1 MEQNQRPAI
10 DASEGFMDRGE
21 LVSVG
26 AAAGMMPA
34 VPLND
39 GETAVNIFGGVI
51 TAQHVAKKRDMADF
65 KSRMMALAA
74 FAGMDYVYSW
84 EVNDRKNNR
93 KVQVEGATIVL
104 ANDLAREWGNCQV
117 DCRVIDQGR
126 HWMFYG
132 RFVDLQ
138 TGYSLTRGYQ
148 QRKAQDTGMKDDQRA
163 LDLVF
168 QIGQSKCIRNVIVN
182 ALRTMADF
190 CVEEAKKGL
199 VERVKKNPEGA
210 KANIVKKLQELGIDL
225 KRVTAIYTRA
235 PDNWT
240 VYDMAKIWTEIN
252 SIAEGMIDAGDVYP
266 TDEQRTANAAA
277 GNATTNGA
285 GVNGAI
291 NNQSAGN
298 TDANA
303 QQKQDVKPNP
313 PQAAERKVIAED
325 GTDLGLG
332 IAKVVAVGEVFSTG
346 SGVRYEV
353 VKFDEKIVV
362 VKPAGEAATQQK
374 AASKRGGKKT
384 GATNLEQNQ
393 SENQQQPGAAAGGTT
408 PPGAPGAAP
417 GARPNLFG
425 GDDD

>member
-1 MEQNQRPAI
+1 MEQRPQTV
-10 DASEGFMDRGE
+10 DAGDEFMSRGE
-21 LVSVG
+21 IVSAG
-26 AAAGMMPA
+26 TAAGMMPA
-34 VPLND
+34 VPLNE
-39 GETAVNIFGGVI
+39 GETAINIFGGVI
-51 TAQHVAKKRDMADF
+51 TAQRVAQKRDMPDVT
-65 KSRMMALAA
+65 SRLKALAA

-84 EVNDRKNNR
+84 KVKDRKNNR
-93 KVQVEGATIVL
+93 EVLVEGATIVL

-117 DCRVIDQGR
+117 DCRVVDQGR
-126 HWMFYG
+126 HWIFYG

-138 TGYSLTRGYQ
+138 TGYSLVRAYQ

-190 CVEEAKKGL
+190 LVEEAKKGL
-199 VERVKKNPEGA
+199 VEKVKKNPEGA
-210 KANIVKKLQELGIDL
+210 RSSIVKKMQELGVDA
-225 KRVTAIYTRA
+225 KRVELVYSRTVE
-235 PDNWT
+235 NWT
-240 VYDMAKIWTEIN
+240 VYDMAKIWTELN
-252 SIAEGMIDAGDVYP
+252 SIADGMIGADDVYP
-266 TDEQRTANAAA
+266 TEEQRTANAAA
-277 GNATTNGA
+277 GNAAVNQSA
-285 GVNGAI
+285 GVNGNI
-291 NNQSAGN
+291 GQTAGN
-298 TDANA
+298 E
-303 QQKQDVKPNP
+303 KPEVKPNP
-313 PQAAERKVIAED
+313 PAAPERKVIAED

-374 AASKRGGKKT
+374 AAGRGSRKKAA
-384 GATNLEQNQ
+384 GEPPAPD
-393 SENQQQPGAAAGGTT
+393 NQQQPGAAAGGTT

>member
-1 MEQNQRPAI
+1 MEQQNQPRTI
-10 DASEGFMDRGE
+10 DAGDDFMNRGE
-21 LVSVG
+21 LVSAGV
-26 AAAGMMPA
+26 AAGMMPA
-34 VPLND
+34 VPLQD
-39 GETAVNIFGGVI
+39 GETSVSIFGGVI

-182 ALRTMADF
+182 ALRTMSDF

-210 KANIVKKLQELGIDL
+210 KSNIIKKLQELGIDL
-225 KRVTAIYTRA
+225 KRVTAIYTRS

-252 SIAEGMIDAGDVYP
+252 SISEGMIDAGDVYP
-266 TDEQRTANAAA
+266 TEEQRTANAAA
-277 GNATTNGA
+277 TTQA
-285 GVNGAI
+285 APK
-291 NNQSAGN
+291 

-303 QQKQDVKPNP
+303 QQQKQDVKPNP
-313 PQAAERKVIAED
+313 AAAVAERRVIAED
-325 GTDLGLG
+325 GADLALG
-332 IAKVVAVGEVFSTG
+332 IAKVVTVGEVIATG
-346 SGVRYEV
+346 AGVRYEV
-353 VKFDEKIVV
+353 VKFDAAVVV
-362 VKPAGEAATQQK
+362 VKPVAAEKPAGKRAKKDKGETPATD
-374 AASKRGGKKT
+374 
-384 GATNLEQNQ
+384 
-393 SENQQQPGAAAGGTT
+393 QQQQTPAAAAGGTT
-408 PPGAPGAAP
+408 TTATPAVPP

-425 GDDD
+425 GDDC